1 MTSRMNT
8 MTYQLPG
15 QIAPFTIHCTIIIM
29 YRSLIYCPLKQWW
42 RISKSYQ
49 MEKFEKFLRGHGR
62 VKWKWKFKWQVKCYN
77 ILYRSIDSRSHLDG
91 ICSCWASHLVGALKF
106 PWTFESHVLF
116 DFEPLILKILNY
128 NLDKKGTFSLGLPY
142 YRAGAIRSKL
152 PFLFLSC
159 MNHCIGS
166 IDWVTDRQDSINFLQ

>member
-1 MTSRMNT
+1 

-116 DFEPLILKILNY
+116 DFEPLSLFRTPEIIELQSWQKRNV
-128 NLDKKGTFSLGLPY
+128 FSGSTVLS
-142 YRAGAIRSKL
+142 RWRHTIKTAIFVSFVYESLHR
-152 PFLFLSC
+152 FNWLS
-159 MNHCIGS
+159 H
-166 IDWVTDRQDSINFLQ
+166 WQTRQH